1 MRITPLDIQQKQFPM
16 KFRGFDVE
24 EVYAFL
30 EVVREEMEELLRENA
45 SLKEG
50 VQRAE
55 NQIKEYRDMES
66 TLRETLMTAQ
76 QMVEDYKTNSRKE
89 AELVIKE
96 AELKADSLIKEA
108 QESVI
113 KIHED
118 IVDLKGIRRHFKEEI
133 KRLIESHAMMLE
145 HDSLREGEKREG
157 ESQWVLP
164 DDIRCLRACGISSL
178 PISIYG
184 RGSKRSPARFFL
196 PTAFR
201 RYGRR
206 WRSPPTFLPG
216 A

>member
-30 EVVREEMEELLRENA
+30 EVIREEMEELLRENA

-55 NQIKEYRDMES
+55 NQITEYRDMES

-76 QMVEDYKTNSRKE
+76 QMVEDYKTNARKE
-89 AELVIKE
+89 AELIIKE

-108 QESVI
+108 QENVI

-133 KRLIESHAMMLE
+133 KRLIDSHARMLD
-145 HDSLREGEKREG
+145 HDSVREGEHRE
-157 ESQWVLP
+157 EEAQ
-164 DDIRCLRACGISSL
+164 
-178 PISIYG
+178 
-184 RGSKRSPARFFL
+184 
-196 PTAFR
+196 
-201 RYGRR
+201 
-206 WRSPPTFLPG
+206 
-216 A
+216 